1 MIKRGRVVRD
11 TNAGEGLISC
21 EGKQYPFNLESNWD
35 CDLTP
40 RQNMVVDIE
49 FDHEGKFVAAWAV
62 DEKELAK
69 EQASL
74 LINETKQKAATLYTQ
89 IESLVGRPV
98 LAATAALIVGW
109 FMLNTLVID
118 IGFTKQTLAFN
129 FWQLLGI
136 VNNANNVQ
144 ALMMGGFTGGSKGI
158 YGLLCIAALAGPFLY
173 IFWKHPLAH
182 LGNCLALAL
191 VLIVLGSAYMTI
203 HEQMEASKQAMG
215 FFGGDKAQS
224 FADKA
229 IDEAM
234 KMVKFGLGAYVW
246 ALASL
251 YLAYVGISKYLV
263 SAAMSRLSDTTSS
276 TSTRRPSGRRSANRA
291 SVPQASAASATPSVA
306 SSHNCPSCNTAS
318 EANAAFCSECGFK
331 LS

>member
-1 MIKRGRVVRD
+1 MIKRGRVLRD
-11 TNAGEGLISC
+11 ANAGDGLISC

-40 RQNMVVDIE
+40 TPNMVVDIE
-49 FDHEGKFVAAWAV
+49 FDSDGKLVAAWAV

-74 LINETKQKAATLYTQ
+74 LINETKQKAVAFYAQT
-89 IESLVGRPV
+89 EGLVGRPV
-98 LAATAALIVGW
+98 LAATLALIVGW

-136 VNNANNVQ
+136 VNNTDNMQ
-144 ALMMGGFTGGSKGI
+144 ALMAGGFTEASKGI
-158 YGLLCIAALAGPFLY
+158 YGLLCIAAIAGPFLFV
-173 IFWKHPLAH
+173 FWKHPLAH

-191 VLIVLGSAYMTI
+191 VLIALGSVYMSV
-203 HEQMEASKQAMG
+203 HEQVEASRQALG
-215 FFGGDKAQS
+215 AFGGAKAQS

-229 IDEAM
+229 MEEAM
-234 KMVKFGLGAYVW
+234 KMFKVGLGAYVW

-251 YLAYVGISKYLV
+251 YLAYVGVSKYLV
-263 SAAMSRLSDTTSS
+263 SAAMARLSGTTDSAP
-276 TSTRRPSGRRSANRA
+276 TRRPSGRRSANTAPIQR
-291 SVPQASAASATPSVA
+291 SETAATA
-306 SSHNCPSCNTAS
+306 SSTASNHSCPSCNTAS
-318 EANAAFCSECGFK
+318 EGNAAFCSECGFK
-331 LS
+331 LG